1 MPVCDPQVARLL
13 RGTFAV
19 GQKITVTPT
28 IVMRSKYMITAMRC
42 RADTKYRG
50 EPRRDFVG
58 YYTSRPGYNRHA
70 GGTNQARQ
78 GGRAANTRWRHNF
91 GRAAAIVLVEDAAYL
106 VVEKCLPLNGARRN
120 GGAYT
125 DPVLPFIPALVMAG
139 PTEYALVEVA
149 SCCGVEWG
157 VPCVGARGRYWIMRN
172 DDNPP
177 NVHVQLISRCV
188 FSRAEV
194 DADASHKRKRDVFS
208 RACQD
213 KVMQRCSSRVRRQ
226 QEEDAE
232 E

>member
-1 MPVCDPQVARLL
+1 MARLL

-19 GQKITVTPT
+19 GQQITVTPT
-28 IVMRSKYMITAMRC
+28 VVVRSKYMITAMRC

-50 EPRRDFVG
+50 EPWRDFVG
-58 YYTSRPGYNRHA
+58 YYTSRPGRNWH
-70 GGTNQARQ
+70 T
-78 GGRAANTRWRHNF
+78 GRAANTRWRHNF

-120 GGAYT
+120 GGAYI
-125 DPVLPFIPALVMAG
+125 DPVLPFIPALVMAD

-157 VPCVGARGRYWIMRN
+157 VPCVGARGRYWVMRN

-177 NVHVQLISRCV
+177 NLHVQLISRCV

-208 RACQD
+208 KACQD
-213 KVMQRCSSRVRRQ
+213 KVMQRCSSGMRRQ

>member
-1 MPVCDPQVARLL
+1 M
-13 RGTFAV
+13 

-50 EPRRDFVG
+50 EPWRDFVG
-58 YYTSRPGYNRHA
+58 YYTSRPGRNRH
-70 GGTNQARQ
+70 T
-78 GGRAANTRWRHNF
+78 GRAANTRWRHNF

-120 GGAYT
+120 GGAYI
-125 DPVLPFIPALVMAG
+125 DPVLPFIPALVMAD

-157 VPCVGARGRYWIMRN
+157 VPCVGARGRYWVMRN

-177 NVHVQLISRCV
+177 NLHVQLISRCV

-208 RACQD
+208 KACQD
-213 KVMQRCSSRVRRQ
+213 KVMQRCSSGVRRQ

>member
-1 MPVCDPQVARLL
+1 
-13 RGTFAV
+13 
-19 GQKITVTPT
+19 
-28 IVMRSKYMITAMRC
+28 MRSKYMITAMRC

-50 EPRRDFVG
+50 SPWRDFVG
-58 YYTSRPGYNRHA
+58 YYTSRPGRNNH
-70 GGTNQARQ
+70 T
-78 GGRAANTRWRHNF
+78 GRAANTRWRHNF

-106 VVEKCLPLNGARRN
+106 VVEKCLPLNNTRCNRGE
-120 GGAYT
+120 YT
-125 DPVLPFIPALVMAG
+125 DPVLPFIPALVMAD

-177 NVHVQLISRCV
+177 NLHVQHISRCV

>member
-19 GQKITVTPT
+19 GQQITVTPT

-50 EPRRDFVG
+50 EPWRDFVG
-58 YYTSRPGYNRHA
+58 YYTSRPGRNWH
-70 GGTNQARQ
+70 T
-78 GGRAANTRWRHNF
+78 GRAANTRWKHNF

-120 GGAYT
+120 GGAYI
-125 DPVLPFIPALVMAG
+125 DPVLPFIPALVMAD

-157 VPCVGARGRYWIMRN
+157 VPCVGARGRYWVMRN

-177 NVHVQLISRCV
+177 NLHVQLISRCV

-208 RACQD
+208 KACQD
-213 KVMQRCSSRVRRQ
+213 KVMQRCSSGVRRQ

>member
-1 MPVCDPQVARLL
+1 M
-13 RGTFAV
+13 

-50 EPRRDFVG
+50 EPWRDFVG
-58 YYTSRPGYNRHA
+58 YYTSRPGRNWH
-70 GGTNQARQ
+70 T
-78 GGRAANTRWRHNF
+78 GRAANTRWRHNF

-106 VVEKCLPLNGARRN
+106 VVEKCLPLNNTRRN
-120 GGAYT
+120 RGEYT
-125 DPVLPFIPALVMAG
+125 DPVLPFIPALVMAD

-177 NVHVQLISRCV
+177 NLHVQLISRCV

-194 DADASHKRKRDVFS
+194 HADASHKRKRDVFS
-208 RACQD
+208 KACQD

-232 E
+232 G

>member
-1 MPVCDPQVARLL
+1 MARLL

-50 EPRRDFVG
+50 EPWRDFVG
-58 YYTSRPGYNRHA
+58 YYTSRPGRNNH
-70 GGTNQARQ
+70 T
-78 GGRAANTRWRHNF
+78 GRAANTRWRHNF

-120 GGAYT
+120 GGAYI
-125 DPVLPFIPALVMAG
+125 DPVLPFIPALVMAD

-208 RACQD
+208 KACQD

-232 E
+232 G

>member
-1 MPVCDPQVARLL
+1 MARLL

-50 EPRRDFVG
+50 EPWRDFVG
-58 YYTSRPGYNRHA
+58 YYTSRPGRNWHTSR
-70 GGTNQARQ
+70 T
-78 GGRAANTRWRHNF
+78 ANTRWRHNF
-91 GRAAAIVLVEDAAYL
+91 GRAAAIVLVEEAAYL

-125 DPVLPFIPALVMAG
+125 DPVLPFIPALVMAD

-157 VPCVGARGRYWIMRN
+157 VPCVGAEGRYWIMRN

-177 NVHVQLISRCV
+177 NLHVQLISRCV

>member
-1 MPVCDPQVARLL
+1 MARLL

-50 EPRRDFVG
+50 EPWRDFVG
-58 YYTSRPGYNRHA
+58 YYTSRPGRNWH
-70 GGTNQARQ
+70 T
-78 GGRAANTRWRHNF
+78 GRAANTRWRHNF

-120 GGAYT
+120 GGAYI
-125 DPVLPFIPALVMAG
+125 DPVLPFIPALVMAD

-177 NVHVQLISRCV
+177 NLHVQLISRCV

-208 RACQD
+208 KACQD

-232 E
+232 G